1 MPSLEIHGVEL
12 SWWEQGSGPP
22 LLCLHETATCA
33 EVWRPLAGSLGEA
46 VRLIAPDRRGWGSSG
61 APQSYLRTT
70 VEEQAED
77 AVGLIETLGLG
88 SAILC
93 GAGLGAVAAL
103 DLVLRRPELVSAAV
117 LIEPPLLAFLP
128 EATEGL
134 SSDRVVIGDAVAASG
149 PEGGLELYLAG
160 GLAYLGAG
168 AGRIPAELAAI
179 ARRTPLSLFAELA
192 AVPGWAIAGSR
203 LTRNE
208 VRCTVVVGASTPPL
222 LRAAAGQLVA
232 RLGEAEQLAVGGE
245 GLPQI
250 DAAAELA
257 AAISELAPG

>member
-1 MPSLEIHGVEL
+1 M
-12 SWWEQGSGPP
+12 
-22 LLCLHETATCA
+22 
-33 EVWRPLAGSLGEA
+33 
-46 VRLIAPDRRGWGSSG
+46 
-61 APQSYLRTT
+61 
-70 VEEQAED
+70 
-77 AVGLIETLGLG
+77 
-88 SAILC
+88 
-93 GAGLGAVAAL
+93 
-103 DLVLRRPELVSAAV
+103 

-168 AGRIPAELAAI
+168 AGRIPAEIAAI

-192 AVPGWAIAGSR
+192 AVPGWTIAASR
-203 LTRNE
+203 LSRSE
-208 VRCTVVVGASTPPL
+208 VRGRVVVGASTPPV
-222 LRAAAGQLVA
+222 LRAAAEQLA
-232 RLGEAEQLAVGGE
+232 GRLGESELLPVGGE

-257 AAISELAPG
+257 VAVSELASG